1 MTDSIVPLEVA
12 APQATTKCR
21 LLDAK
26 QVGARL
32 GCSWRTVLRLA
43 DRGAMPPG
51 LKLGALRRWD
61 ADQLENWIDSGC
73 KSYRTTGRIGKP
85 VSQ

>member
-1 MTDSIVPLEVA
+1 VTTSNVPPEVA
-12 APQATTKCR
+12 SAVATSTRR

-32 GCSWRTVLRLA
+32 GCSWRHVLRLA
-43 DRGAMPPG
+43 DRGAMPRG

-61 ADQLENWIDSGC
+61 ADQLEQWISGGC
-73 KSYRTTGRIGKP
+73 KPCGTGRGPK
-85 VSQ
+85 

>member
-1 MTDSIVPLEVA
+1 VTTSIVPLTVA
-12 APQATTKCR
+12 PAAAASTRR

-26 QVGARL
+26 AVGERL
-32 GCSWRTVLRLA
+32 GCSWRTVFRLA

-61 ADQLENWIDSGC
+61 AEQLENWIAGGC
-73 KSYRTTGRIGKP
+73 KPMRQPGRI
-85 VSQ
+85 Q